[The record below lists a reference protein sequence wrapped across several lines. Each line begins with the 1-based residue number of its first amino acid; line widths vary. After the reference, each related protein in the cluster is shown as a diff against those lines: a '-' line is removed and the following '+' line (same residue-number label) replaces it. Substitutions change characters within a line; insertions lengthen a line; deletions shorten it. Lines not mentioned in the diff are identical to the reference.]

1 MGFFKKGIKMQIQ
14 TNPSQKELKQHGEAE
29 FPILVSKEQLSIY
42 ESGTFLWHWHPEVEL
57 TVIQSGEIIYHV
69 NRSVYHLRQGDI
81 LFCNANALHSGS
93 MFQKK
98 DCSYLSVT
106 FDPRL
111 IYGFQESIVFRKYV
125 DPIIQDMG
133 FAAVLFS
140 PENDGYVR
148 LLTALQSLIRLFD
161 RRPAYYEPDMICQ
174 LLQIWKIIF
183 QCYSPKVPAADYEG
197 KELIRIKQIL
207 SYLDQNFMNHITL
220 EDISSV
226 INLCPGECSR
236 LFRRYMNVTLFS
248 YLKEYRI
255 SRSLDFLA
263 EPGLSVTEVAA
274 LSGFSDPNYYTKVFR
289 SIKGCSPRTYRKK
302 YFTCSPE
309 NTKCG

>member
-1 MGFFKKGIKMQIQ
+1 MQIR
-14 TNPSQKELKQHGEAE
+14 TNSSQKELKQHGDAG
-29 FPILVSKEQLSIY
+29 FPVLVSKEQLSVY
-42 ESGTFLWHWHPEVEL
+42 ESGTFLWHWHPEIEL
-57 TVIQSGEIIYHV
+57 TLVQSGEIIYHV

-111 IYGFQESIVFRKYV
+111 IYGFQESIVFKKYI
-125 DPIIQDMG
+125 DPIIQDIG
-133 FAAVLFS
+133 FAAVLFR
-140 PENDGYVR
+140 PNHDQYVG
-148 LLTALQSLIRLFD
+148 LHTALQTVIRLFD
-161 RRPAYYEPDMICQ
+161 RQPAFYEPDMICQ
-174 LLQIWKIIF
+174 LLQIWKVIF
-183 QCYSPKVPAADYEG
+183 HCYSPNDPAAAYEG
-197 KELIRIKQIL
+197 KELVRIKQIL
-207 SYLDQNFMNHITL
+207 SYLDQNYMNQITL
-220 EDISSV
+220 EDISKV

-236 LFRRYMNVTLFS
+236 LFRRYMNVPLFS

-255 SRSLDFLA
+255 SRSLNFLA
-263 EPGLSVTEVAA
+263 EPGLPVTEVAE

-302 YFTCSPE
+302 YFPQKTRNAVNPSD
-309 NTKCG
+309 

>member
-1 MGFFKKGIKMQIQ
+1 MQIK
-14 TNPSQKELKQHGEAE
+14 TNLSQKELKQHGDSG
-29 FPILVSKEQLSIY
+29 FPILVSKEQLSVY
-42 ESGTFLWHWHPEVEL
+42 ESGTFLWHWHPEIEL
-57 TVIQSGEIIYHV
+57 TVIQSGEILYHV
-69 NRSVYHLRQGDI
+69 NRSVYHLRQEDI

-111 IYGFQESIVFRKYV
+111 IYGFQESIIFRKYV
-125 DPIIQDMG
+125 APVIQDIG
-133 FAAVLFS
+133 FASVLFH
-140 PENDGYVR
+140 PDDNHYFR
-148 LLTALQSLIRLFD
+148 LHDALQTVISLFD
-161 RRPAYYEPDMICQ
+161 RQPAFYETDMICQ

-183 QCYSPKVPAADYEG
+183 HCYSPNDPVAAYEG
-197 KELIRIKQIL
+197 KELMRIKQIL
-207 SYLDQNFMNHITL
+207 SFLDQNFMNQITL
-220 EDISSV
+220 EDVSRV

-236 LFRRYMNVTLFS
+236 LFRRYMKVTLFS

-263 EPGLSVTEVAA
+263 DSRLSVTEVAK

-289 SIKGCSPRTYRKK
+289 SIKGYSPRTYRKK
-302 YFTCSPE
+302 YLICSPE
-309 NTKCG
+309 STTCG

>member
-1 MGFFKKGIKMQIQ
+1 MQIR
-14 TNPSQKELKQHGEAE
+14 TNSSQKELKQHGDAG
-29 FPILVSKEQLSIY
+29 FPVLVSREQLAVY
-42 ESGTFLWHWHPEVEL
+42 ESGTFLWHWHPEIEL

-111 IYGFQESIVFRKYV
+111 IYGFQESIIFKKYV
-125 DPIIQDMG
+125 DPVIHDIG
-133 FAAVLFS
+133 SAAVLFR
-140 PENDGYVR
+140 PDHDRYVG
-148 LLTALQSLIRLFD
+148 LHTALQAVIRLFD
-161 RRPAYYEPDMICQ
+161 RQPAFYEPDMICQ
-174 LLQIWKIIF
+174 LLQIWKVIF
-183 QCYSPKVPAADYEG
+183 HCCSPNDPAAAYEG
-197 KELIRIKQIL
+197 KELVRIKQIL
-207 SYLDQNFMNHITL
+207 SYLDQNYMNQITL
-220 EDISSV
+220 EDISKV

-289 SIKGCSPRTYRKK
+289 SIKGCSPRAYRKK